1 MLIFRAWTTC
11 DSIALTAKKVVA
23 IDFYRLTDIIDI
35 NKNVIIESYWLIDLF
50 SDIVIYWLH
59 WQGLLFIDCTD
70 RAVFQQM
77 NYS

>member
-1 MLIFRAWTTC
+1 MLIFRAWATC
-11 DSIALTAKKVVA
+11 DLIALTAKKVVA
-23 IDFYRLTDIIDI
+23 IDFYRFTDIIDI